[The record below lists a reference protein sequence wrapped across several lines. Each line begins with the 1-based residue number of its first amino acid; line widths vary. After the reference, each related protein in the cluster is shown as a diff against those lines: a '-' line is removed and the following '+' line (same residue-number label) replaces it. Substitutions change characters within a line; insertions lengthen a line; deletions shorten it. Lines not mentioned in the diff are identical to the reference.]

1 MDKLLAKSL
10 YDRFFT
16 LSETCFNACTCE
28 AKFLT
33 SAKSEFTSFFA
44 KFKFVQ
50 FDFYLM

>member
-33 SAKSEFTSFFA
+33 SAKSEFTSFLQIQI
-44 KFKFVQ
+44 VQ